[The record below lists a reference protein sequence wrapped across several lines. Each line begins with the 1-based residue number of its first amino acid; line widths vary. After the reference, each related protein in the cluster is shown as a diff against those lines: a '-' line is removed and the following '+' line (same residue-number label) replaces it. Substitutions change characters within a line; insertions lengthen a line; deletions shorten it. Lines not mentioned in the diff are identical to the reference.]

1 MKKELVFLLG
11 IIIFSLSVGCG
22 KDEDPQPEPGPGW
35 TYDPTPFDLV
45 YPDNFPI
52 MILDDD
58 NLLTEEG
65 VSLGRMLYYDKL
77 LHPEGEMACADCHQ
91 QTLSFSSGDAVLP
104 HINLGWNR
112 TFLWNGKI
120 TGNLEDIMKFE
131 VEEFFETDVSKFNEH
146 DIYPELFYN
155 AFGVENITTSEIS
168 KAISQFVRTLN
179 SFDNRFDRIFRTDGG
194 EVFSDSELSGYDI
207 FFTEK
212 GDCFHCH
219 GGVLFTDN
227 LFHNNGLDVNPSENG
242 LSEITGNPL
251 DLGKFKT
258 PTLRNIALTAPYM
271 HDGRYET
278 LEEVI
283 DFYSEGLEVSST
295 IDPLMKQANR
305 GGIHLTEQEKAD
317 LLAFLKMLTDNTF
330 VTNPEFASP
339 F

>member
-1 MKKELVFLLG
+1 MKKEYVFLLV
-11 IIIFSLSVGCG
+11 ILTFILLAGCD
-22 KDEDPQPEPGPGW
+22 KDEDPLPEPGLGW
-35 TYDPTPFDLV
+35 TYDPTPFELV

-52 MILDDD
+52 MILDED
-58 NLLTEEG
+58 NPLTEEG

-77 LHPEGEMACADCHQ
+77 LHPEGKMACADCHQ
-91 QTLSFSSGDAVLP
+91 QSSSFSSGDAVLP
-104 HINLGWNR
+104 HVNLGWNR

-120 TGNLEDIMKFE
+120 NGNLEDIMKFE
-131 VEEFFETDVSKFNEH
+131 VEEFFVTDVRKFNEH
-146 DIYPELFYN
+146 ADYPKLFYET
-155 AFGVENITTSEIS
+155 FGVENITSSEVS

-179 SFDNRFDRIFRTDGG
+179 SFDSRYDRILRPDGG
-194 EVFSDSELSGYDI
+194 EVFSDSELSGFDI

-219 GGVLFTDN
+219 GGILFTDN
-227 LFHNNGLDVNPSENG
+227 MFHNNGLDAAPSEHG

-251 DLGKFKT
+251 DIGKFKT
-258 PTLRNIALTAPYM
+258 PTLRNVALTGPYM

-283 DFYSEGLEVSST
+283 DFYSEGLEVSPT

-305 GGIHLTEQEKAD
+305 GGIHLTEQEKDD

-330 VTNPEFASP
+330 ITNPDFASP

>member
-1 MKKELVFLLG
+1 MRKGYVFLL
-11 IIIFSLSVGCG
+11 IILTFFLLMGCG
-22 KDEDPQPEPGPGW
+22 KDEEPQPEPGPGW
-35 TYDPTPFDLV
+35 IYDPTPFNLV
-45 YPDNFPI
+45 LPDNFPK
-52 MILDDD
+52 MILDEG
-58 NLLTEEG
+58 NSLTEEG
-65 VSLGRMLYYDKL
+65 VSLGKMLYYDKL
-77 LHPEGEMACADCHQ
+77 LHPEGEMACADCHIQ
-91 QTLSFSSGDAVLP
+91 SSSFSSGDAVLP
-104 HINLGWNR
+104 HLNLGWNKS
-112 TFLWNGKI
+112 FLWNGKI
-120 TGNLEDIMKFE
+120 SGKVEDIMKFE
-131 VEEFFETDVSKFNEH
+131 VEEFFETDVTRFNE
-146 DIYPELFYN
+146 DSNYPKLFYE
-155 AFGVENITTSEIS
+155 AFGVENITSLEVS

-179 SFDNRFDRIFRTDGG
+179 SFDTRYDRIFRPDGG
-194 EVFSDSELSGYDI
+194 EVFSDSELNGYDI

-258 PTLRNIALTAPYM
+258 PTLRNIALTGPYM

-283 DFYSEGLEVSST
+283 DFYSEGLEVSTT

-305 GGIHLTEQEKAD
+305 GGIHLTEQEKGD
-317 LLAFLKMLTDNTF
+317 MLAFLKMLTDSTF
-330 VTNPEFASP
+330 ITNPAFASP